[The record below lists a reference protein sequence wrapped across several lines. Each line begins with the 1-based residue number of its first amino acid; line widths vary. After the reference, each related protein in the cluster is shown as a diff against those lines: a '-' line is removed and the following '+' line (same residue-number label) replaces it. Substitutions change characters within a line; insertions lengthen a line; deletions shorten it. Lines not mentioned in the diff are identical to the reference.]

1 MNVVIPQQLERA
13 VKEKV
18 ASGRYRS
25 ADELVTE
32 AVSRLIEEEK
42 IEPRD
47 LSWLERE
54 LQAGLNSPAREMTEG
69 DWEKLRQR
77 IERRASAS

>member
-1 MNVVIPQQLERA
+1 LENLRARA
-13 VKEKV
+13 VIEK
-18 ASGRYRS
+18 
-25 ADELVTE
+25 
-32 AVSRLIEEEK
+32 EK

-47 LSWLERE
+47 LSLPERE
-54 LQAGLNSPAREMTEG
+54 LQAGLNSPARQMTEG